1 MNKKF
6 IISWIVA
13 FVVWTAGG
21 FVVHVLWLSGD
32 YEKLANL
39 ARPEEAQE
47 ALMHFMLLAH
57 VLMAGAF
64 VWIYQRGN
72 ENKPWMEQGLRY
84 GIAIALLAPI
94 PTYMMYYVVQPTS
107 GMLTIKQLTADS
119 VVVILVA
126 LIVAFLNKPTA
137 ISSGDAA

>member
-1 MNKKF
+1 
-6 IISWIVA
+6 
-13 FVVWTAGG
+13 
-21 FVVHVLWLSGD
+21 
-32 YEKLANL
+32 
-39 ARPEEAQE
+39 
-47 ALMHFMLLAH
+47 
-57 VLMAGAF
+57 MAGAF

-94 PTYMMYYVVQPTS
+94 PTYMMYYVIQPTS

-137 ISSGDAA
+137 LSSGDAA